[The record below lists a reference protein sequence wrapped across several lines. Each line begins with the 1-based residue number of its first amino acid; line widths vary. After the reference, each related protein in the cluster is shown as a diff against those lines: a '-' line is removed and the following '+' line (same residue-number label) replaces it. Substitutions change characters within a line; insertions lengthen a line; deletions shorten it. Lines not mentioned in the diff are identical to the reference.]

1 MNGRTGGRCIEIFQ
15 SSISSCRRIIPEV
28 LETIKK
34 LNAVTGCLPSGGL
47 FKAVFQRGCQ
57 AVHGVA
63 GGLFVLILS
72 ASPAFAEAD
81 AQDPTLRALTEA
93 IEQVKSRYVGSVDGQ
108 KLVADA
114 IRGMLQGLDPYSD
127 YLDADA
133 YRELK
138 QDNGGRFG
146 GLGMEVGMDAGGV
159 RVMSAY
165 EDAPAFQAGLRPGDR
180 ITRMNDIS
188 VAGLTLEQAIRRARG
203 EPDTSIALTVFH
215 PGDDAPHE
223 VTVKRAIIQSR
234 SVKFAVLGS
243 GYGYAKI
250 SHFDQRT
257 PESLL
262 AALAQMTQSAG
273 TLKGVLLDLRDNPGG
288 LLKSAVGVSSIF
300 LPDDSLV
307 VYTEAAAAESRM
319 RLQTSE
325 KLYLRNGSTE
335 AVMQLPYLKTLPL
348 VVLVNSGSAS
358 AAEVLAGAL
367 QDQHRATIAG
377 TQTFGKASVQVL
389 VPLADGAALKLT
401 TAHYLTPA
409 GQRIQGKGVTPDRI
423 IEGPRSATV
432 IAASAAV
439 LEENGGDAA
448 LCSTADSLRAAAATG
463 QPGAGDD
470 CQLVRALDLL
480 RHMPVIARN

>member
-1 MNGRTGGRCIEIFQ
+1 MF
-15 SSISSCRRIIPEV
+15 
-28 LETIKK
+28 
-34 LNAVTGCLPSGGL
+34 A
-47 FKAVFQRGCQ
+47 
-57 AVHGVA
+57 
-63 GGLFVLILS
+63 LILS
-72 ASPAFAEAD
+72 AGPAFAESG
-81 AQDPTLRALTEA
+81 AQDMTLRALSEA
-93 IEQVKSRYVGSVDGQ
+93 IEQVKSRYVGAVDGQ

-138 QDNGGRFG
+138 QENNGRFG

-159 RVMSAY
+159 RVLSAY
-165 EDAPAFQAGLRPGDR
+165 EDAPAFQAGLRAGDR
-180 ITRMNDIS
+180 ITRMNDVS

-223 VTVKRAIIQSR
+223 VTIKRAIIQSR
-234 SVKFAVLGS
+234 SVKFALLGS

-250 SHFDQRT
+250 THFDQRT

-262 AALAQMTQSAG
+262 SALAQMAQGAG
-273 TLKGVLLDLRDNPGG
+273 ALKGVLLDLRDNPGG

-307 VYTEAAAAESRM
+307 VYTEAATAESRM

-325 KLYLRNGSTE
+325 KQYLRNASME

-348 VVLVNSGSAS
+348 IVLVNAGSAS

-377 TQTFGKASVQVL
+377 MQTFGKASVQVL
-389 VPLADGAALKLT
+389 VPLADGSALKLT
-401 TAHYLTPA
+401 TAHYLTPS
-409 GQRIQGKGVTPDRI
+409 GQRIQGKGVTPDRTL
-423 IEGPRSATV
+423 EAPRSATV
-432 IAASAAV
+432 VAGAVV
-439 LEENGGDAA
+439 LEEKVSEAA
-448 LCSTADSLRAAAATG
+448 TCSTADSLRVAAATG
-463 QPGAGDD
+463 QPGAADD
-470 CQLVRALDLL
+470 CQFARALDLL
-480 RHMPVIARN
+480 RHIPVMARN

>member
-1 MNGRTGGRCIEIFQ
+1 M
-15 SSISSCRRIIPEV
+15 
-28 LETIKK
+28 
-34 LNAVTGCLPSGGL
+34 
-47 FKAVFQRGCQ
+47 
-57 AVHGVA
+57 
-63 GGLFVLILS
+63 
-72 ASPAFAEAD
+72 
-81 AQDPTLRALTEA
+81 RALSEA
-93 IEQVKSRYVGSVDGQ
+93 IEQVKSRYVGTVDGQ

-146 GLGMEVGMDAGGV
+146 GLGMEVGMDADGV

-180 ITRMNDIS
+180 ITRMNDVSI
-188 VAGLTLEQAIRRARG
+188 AGLTLEQAIRRARG

-215 PGDDAPHE
+215 PGDDTPHE
-223 VTVKRAIIQSR
+223 VTIKRAIIQSR
-234 SVKFAVLGS
+234 SVKFTLLGS
-243 GYGYAKI
+243 GYGYARI
-250 SHFDQRT
+250 THFDQRT

-262 AALAQMTQSAG
+262 AALAQMTQGAG
-273 TLKGVLLDLRDNPGG
+273 ALKGVLLDLRDNPGG

-325 KLYLRNGSTE
+325 KQYLRNASMD
-335 AVMQLPYLKTLPL
+335 AVMQLPYLKALPL
-348 VVLVNSGSAS
+348 IVLVNAGSAS

-401 TAHYLTPA
+401 TAHYLTPS

-423 IEGPRSATV
+423 LEGPRAATV
-432 IAASAAV
+432 IAGAVV
-439 LEENGGDAA
+439 LEEKGAEVA
-448 LCSTADSLRAAAATG
+448 TCSTADSLRVAVATG
-463 QPGAGDD
+463 QPGAADD
-470 CQLVRALDLL
+470 CQFVRALDLL
-480 RHMPVIARN
+480 RHIPVMARN

>member
-1 MNGRTGGRCIEIFQ
+1 MT
-15 SSISSCRRIIPEV
+15 
-28 LETIKK
+28 
-34 LNAVTGCLPSGGL
+34 AVTGRFTSGGL
-47 FKAVFQRGCQ
+47 VRSVLQRRLQ
-57 AVHGVA
+57 AIRGVA
-63 GGLFVLILS
+63 CGLFVLILS
-72 ASPAFAEAD
+72 GSPAFAEAGAED
-81 AQDPTLRALTEA
+81 ATLHVLTEA
-93 IEQVKSRYVGSVDGQ
+93 IEQVKSRYVGAVDGQ
-108 KLVADA
+108 KMVADA

-127 YLDADA
+127 YLDPDA

-138 QDNGGRFG
+138 QENGGRFG

-165 EDAPAFQAGLRPGDR
+165 EDSPAFEAGLRPGDR
-180 ITRMNDIS
+180 ITRMNDVS
-188 VAGLTLEQAIRRARG
+188 VAGLTLEQAVRRARG

-215 PGDDAPHE
+215 PGDDEPHE
-223 VTVKRAIIQSR
+223 VTIKRAIIQSR
-234 SVKFAVLGS
+234 SVKSALLGS

-250 SHFDQRT
+250 THFDQRT
-257 PESLL
+257 AESLL
-262 AALAQMTQSAG
+262 AALAQMAQAAG
-273 TLKGVLLDLRDNPGG
+273 GLKGLLLDLRDNPGG

-325 KLYLRNGSTE
+325 KLYLRNGSTQ

-389 VPLADGAALKLT
+389 VPLSDGAALKLT

-423 IEGPRSATV
+423 LEAPRSAATV
-432 IAASAAV
+432 IEGAVV
-439 LEENGGDAA
+439 LEEKGNEAA
-448 LCSTADSLRAAAATG
+448 MCSTADSLRVAAATG

-470 CQLVRALDLL
+470 CQFVRALDLL

>member
-1 MNGRTGGRCIEIFQ
+1 M
-15 SSISSCRRIIPEV
+15 
-28 LETIKK
+28 
-34 LNAVTGCLPSGGL
+34 NAVTGCLTSDGL
-47 FKAVFQRGCQ
+47 LKTVLQRGCQ
-57 AVHGVA
+57 GANVLA
-63 GGLFVLILS
+63 GGMFALILF
-72 ASPAFAEAD
+72 ASPVFAEAGADD
-81 AQDPTLRALTEA
+81 ATLRSLTEA
-93 IEQVKSRYVGSVDGQ
+93 IEQVKSRYVGSVDGR

-127 YLDADA
+127 YLDPDA

-138 QDNGGRFG
+138 QENGGRFG

-165 EDAPAFQAGLRPGDR
+165 EDSPAFQAGLRPGDR
-180 ITRMNDIS
+180 ITRMNDVS

-215 PGDDAPHE
+215 PGDDEPHE

-234 SVKFAVLGS
+234 SVKFALLGA

-250 SHFDQRT
+250 THFDQRT
-257 PESLL
+257 AESLL
-262 AALAQMTQSAG
+262 AALAQMAQGAG
-273 TLKGVLLDLRDNPGG
+273 GLNGLLLDLRDNPGG

-319 RLQTSE
+319 RLRTSE
-325 KLYLRNGSTE
+325 KQYLRDGSTQ
-335 AVMQLPYLKTLPL
+335 ALMQLPYLKTLPL

-389 VPLADGAALKLT
+389 VPLSDGAALKLT

-423 IEGPRSATV
+423 LEAPRSPAV
-432 IAASAAV
+432 IAGGV
-439 LEENGGDAA
+439 LLEEKGDEAA
-448 LCSTADSLRAAAATG
+448 MCSTADALRAAAATG

-470 CQLVRALDLL
+470 CQFVRALDLL
-480 RHMPVIARN
+480 RHIPVIARN

>member
-1 MNGRTGGRCIEIFQ
+1 M
-15 SSISSCRRIIPEV
+15 S
-28 LETIKK
+28 ETIKK
-34 LNAVTGCLPSGGL
+34 LNAVTGCLTSGGL
-47 FKAVFQRGCQ
+47 LKAAFQRGRL

-72 ASPAFAEAD
+72 GSPAFAEAG
-81 AQDPTLRALTEA
+81 AQDATLRALTEA

-146 GLGMEVGMDAGGV
+146 GLGMEVGMDAGSV

-165 EDAPAFQAGLRPGDR
+165 EDSPAFQAGLRPGDR
-180 ITRMNDIS
+180 ITRMNDVS

-215 PGDDAPHE
+215 PGDDVPHE

-234 SVKFAVLGS
+234 SVKFTLLDS

-250 SHFDQRT
+250 THFDQRT
-257 PESLL
+257 AESLL
-262 AALAQMTQSAG
+262 AALAQMAQGAG
-273 TLKGVLLDLRDNPGG
+273 ALKGVLLDLRDNPGG

-325 KLYLRNGSTE
+325 KQYLRNGSTE

-409 GQRIQGKGVTPDRI
+409 GQRIQGKGVTPDHI
-423 IEGPRSATV
+423 LEAPRAATV
-432 IAASAAV
+432 IAGAAV
-439 LEENGGDAA
+439 LEEKGGDAA